1 MYYITYLLQLKL
13 AYHDGS
19 PVQDTKN
26 DVLIAYGYT
35 YNQSAYSNITRKLDE
50 HGMVQL
56 DFYPPKAND
65 NTSFPL
71 NVEVKLLIKPPR
83 LTYKYAIPNC
93 LCIYTGTIFK
103 SP

>member
-1 MYYITYLLQLKL
+1 MYLLQLKL
-13 AYHDGS
+13 TYHDGS

-56 DFYPPKAND
+56 DFYPPKAKD
-65 NTSFPL
+65 NISFPL
-71 NVEVKLLIKPPR
+71 NIEVKLSITPFLALLRNIDLIV
-83 LTYKYAIPNC
+83 YVYAYI
-93 LCIYTGTIFK
+93 GTILK